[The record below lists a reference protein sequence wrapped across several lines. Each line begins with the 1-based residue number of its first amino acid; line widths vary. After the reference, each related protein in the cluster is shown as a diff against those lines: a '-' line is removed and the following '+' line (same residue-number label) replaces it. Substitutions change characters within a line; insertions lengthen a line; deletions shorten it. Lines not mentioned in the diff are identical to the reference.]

1 MDCCQQVIIPSEK
14 LKKLNNILKIICII
28 NIILPI
34 INGIILNKVP
44 NSSFGIFMSTFFL
57 LFAITSGFYL
67 YIVLYI
73 FFTLIDS
80 VYYFIYLGGFIQM
93 VIQNKTI
100 DYKKLILYPI
110 NVIFYIFAIFVS
122 FQSYKEMKGILLEGG
137 VAQNQNDTEQG
148 LNPNYNDNTNNNT
161 NTNTN
166 TNNRFVPFSGRGVV
180 VGGNWKNIIF
190 F

>member
-1 MDCCQQVIIPSEK
+1 MDCCQQVITPSEK

-122 FQSYKEMKGILLEGG
+122 FQSYKEMKCILLEGG

-166 TNNRFVPFSGRGVV
+166 NRFVPFSGRGVV
-180 VGGNWKNIIF
+180 VGGN
-190 F
+190 